1 MKSIYFNIMKTK
13 YFLATLLTLLFNVSS
28 CDKGFEEVNT
38 NPIAPASIDPVYM
51 LATAQQFGTDIHH
64 YESEICQQMQL
75 LIGGQEEGGNRNT
88 VNHNS
93 MQGRWTSIYGNQ
105 IKNTVNILDILKNNT
120 SRTNLFNM
128 TRIVKALS
136 FQWLVDTYGDVPY
149 FDAGKAYIAS
159 INLPKY
165 DNAEVIYDDLIKE
178 LTEAVDALDATKD
191 QVKGEMYFAGD
202 IAKWKKLGNSVLL
215 RIGMRYTKVNPTKAG
230 QIVAVATDPARG
242 GVMAANADNVIV
254 KYNATQNNPT
264 NGWATNST
272 RYNWHVGRPFMD
284 FLKTNLDP
292 RGQYFTVRYS
302 DQASLS
308 GGTADTVL
316 ANQVGCP
323 FGLSDAEVP
332 TKDPL
337 YPGRNGSNY
346 FYSQFSRQTIGR
358 VDAWFYVITCAQT
371 QLLLAEARQ
380 RGYITTGP
388 TAEELYKAGITFH
401 MTQADTWSTASGG
414 ASPITASKIARYLAR
429 PAIVFNP
436 TTALKQ
442 INEQYWVACLQMWP
456 EAWHNYLR
464 SGYPAL
470 APVNFPGEDPYVSV
484 SGGFD
489 GFIHRLMYPQ
499 RDLSANKANAEAA
512 VARMGGD
519 NFSIRLFWDKRIT
532 GPATK

>member
-1 MKSIYFNIMKTK
+1 MKSIYLNIMKTK
-13 YFLATLLTLLFNVSS
+13 YFLATMLILFFSISS
-28 CDKGFEEVNT
+28 CDEGFEEVNT
-38 NPIAPASIDPVYM
+38 NPIAPSTIDPVYM
-51 LATAQQFGTDIHH
+51 LSSAQTFGTDIHH

-88 VNHNS
+88 VNYGN
-93 MQGRWTSIYGNQ
+93 MQGRWDAYYGEQ
-105 IKNTVNILDILKNNT
+105 VKNTVQIINDLKT
-120 SRTNLFNM
+120 STTKTNLYNM
-128 TRIVKALS
+128 ARIVKAMA
-136 FQWLVDTYGDVPY
+136 FQELVDTYGDVPY
-149 FDAGKAYIAS
+149 FEAGKAYIAS

-178 LTEAVDALDATKD
+178 LTEAVDGLDATKD
-191 QVKGEMYFAGD
+191 AVKGEMWYAGD
-202 IAKWKKLGNSVLL
+202 IAKWKKLGNSELL
-215 RIGMRYTKVNPTKAG
+215 RIGMRYVKYNPTKAA
-230 QIVAVATDPARG
+230 QIVATATSSTRG
-242 GVMAANADNVIV
+242 GVMTVNADNCIV

-284 FLKTNLDP
+284 FLKNNLDP

-323 FGLSDAEVP
+323 FGLTDGEVP

-358 VDAWFYVITCAQT
+358 VDAWYYVVTAAQT

-388 TAEELYKAGITFH
+388 TAEDLYKLGITLH
-401 MTQADTWSTASGG
+401 CQQADTWATVNGG
-414 ASPITASKIARYLAR
+414 ASPISASKIARYLTR
-429 PAIVFNP
+429 PNIVYNP
-436 TTALKQ
+436 ANGIRQ
-442 INEQYWVACLQMWP
+442 INEQYWVACIQMWP
-456 EAWHNYLR
+456 EAWHNLLR

-470 APVNFPGEDPYVSV
+470 APINYPGEDPYVSV
-484 SGGFD
+484 SRGYD
-489 GFIHRLMYPQ
+489 GFIHRLMYPL

-519 NFSIRLFWDKRIT
+519 NFSIRLFWDKK
-532 GPATK
+532 P